1 MRAEGLGRALSEP
14 KIFVRAAG
22 QDSFVASVSALPGC
36 VGTGTTRDAAVA
48 NARKAFGAYR
58 ELLEARGVSIDHIK
72 GIDPETLAVDEAAG
86 AGILP
91 GEDVPLEEHEVRDF
105 LHQFEASRAALISLV
120 KGLSPDE
127 LERKPAEALWS
138 VREALE
144 HIMTADLTYLAKLEK
159 WPEAPFGALQAAH
172 RIAFQRFSILEA
184 SDWVDHE
191 IMGRRWTTK
200 KVMRRLLEHEF
211 EHYQQIKEIMAAL
224 GGDRPPE

>member
-1 MRAEGLGRALSEP
+1 VTEP
-14 KIFVRAAG
+14 KIFVRSSSH
-22 QDSFVASVSALPGC
+22 DYFVASVSAMPGC
-36 VGTGTTRDAAVA
+36 VGTGTTRNAAIA
-48 NARKAFGAYR
+48 NARKAFRAYR
-58 ELLEARGVSIDHIK
+58 ELLEARGVSIEHWK
-72 GIDPETLAVDEAAG
+72 LIDPDTLPVDETTA

-105 LHQFEASRAALISLV
+105 LHQFEASRAAVLSLV
-120 KGLSPDE
+120 KGLSADQME
-127 LERKPAEALWS
+127 KKPTEDQWS

-144 HIMTADLTYLAKLEK
+144 HIMTTDIALVAKLEK
-159 WPEAPFGALQAAH
+159 WPDAPFGALQAAH

-211 EHYQQIKEIMAAL
+211 EHYNHIKEIMAAL
-224 GGDRPPE
+224 SGDRPPE

>member
-1 MRAEGLGRALSEP
+1 MNEP
-14 KIFVRAAG
+14 TIFVRSAG

-36 VGTGTTRDAAVA
+36 VGTGATRDAAVA
-48 NARKAFGAYR
+48 NARKAFRAYR
-58 ELLEARGVSIDHIK
+58 ELLEARGVSVDHVK
-72 GIDPETLAVDEAAG
+72 GIDPETLPIDEAA
-86 AGILP
+86 ATGILP
-91 GEDVPLEEHEVRDF
+91 GEDVPLEEHEMRDF

-159 WPEAPFGALQAAH
+159 WPDAPFGALQAAH
-172 RIAFQRFSILEA
+172 RIAFQRFSVLEA

-191 IMGRRWTTK
+191 VMGRRWTTK

-211 EHYQQIKEIMAAL
+211 EHYQQIREIMAAL